1 MQRLYF
7 GSGKDCKK
15 TGEEKS
21 EAPRK
26 RGEKNQKI
34 QLRALEREEAAR
46 EKEEKL
52 QVKRQKRKP
61 ESRSAGKKDRRGLLV

>member
-1 MQRLYF
+1 MQ
-7 GSGKDCKK
+7 K

-26 RGEKNQKI
+26 EEKKNQKI
-34 QLRALEREEAAR
+34 QLRTLEREEAAR

-52 QVKRQKRKP
+52 QSKKAEKEARKQEP
-61 ESRSAGKKDRRGLLV
+61 REKDRRGLTV

>member
-1 MQRLYF
+1 MQ
-7 GSGKDCKK
+7 K

-26 RGEKNQKI
+26 RGEKESEDPAAHFGK
-34 QLRALEREEAAR
+34 EEAAR

-52 QVKRQKRKP
+52 QSKRQKRKP